1 MKYVCA
7 LAVMLALAGALEWHG
22 HNRGYEAGVADTNQA
37 ADKKVNAA
45 KATAAEAIAARDATA
60 LTLANVERTLS
71 AKKDELKLANF
82 YADAA
87 MDESAG
93 LRKKLATKTTAR
105 EIDLRKAAH
114 DSPACADLARLP
126 ICPAVAERLWGKA
139 FGNPADARR

>member
-1 MKYVCA
+1 MKYVYA

-22 HNRGYEAGVADTNQA
+22 HHRGYGDGVADTNQA
-37 ADKKVNAA
+37 ADKKVAA
-45 KATAAEAIAARDATA
+45 AQAEATEATAARDATA
-60 LTLANVERTLS
+60 RTLANVQRTLA

-93 LRKKLATKTTAR
+93 LRKKLAAKTTAR
-105 EIDLRKAAH
+105 ETDLRKAAH

-126 ICPAVAERLWGKA
+126 VCPAVAERLWGKSVS
-139 FGNPADARR
+139 NPADARR